1 VPDSYTHGRQSRV
14 WTALAPDHGTAVPI
28 VSIAVVDLAERG
40 DTDRRHPWETER
52 ARFFRG
58 LIARHLGGWR
68 PRRILDVGAGDGWF
82 AGELGTDLSGCEI
95 VCWDVNYRS
104 EELDVPLPEGIVRTA
119 VEPEGTF
126 DLVLLLDVIEHVA
139 DDAAFLD
146 SIVPHLAERSLLV
159 VSVPAYQRLFSS
171 HDDAL
176 AHHRRYSPR
185 QLHDLLAPRFEVVA
199 RGGLFASLLPL
210 RAAAVARERVAGPP
224 DEHGIGGW
232 SAGVALTRAVSAVLA
247 ADAGAG
253 AWLAAHGVSTP
264 GLSTWAVCQP
274 RASAPRARTT
284 AQGAATPGSC
294 TVVVPCFNEADRLD
308 PAQIRTLIETAGVHV
323 LAVDDGST
331 DGTADMLDKLAAPDP
346 ERMSVLSLGAN
357 RGKGEAVRQGL
368 LGAIASG
375 ADIVAYCDAD
385 FATPPEEVARLVAV
399 MRADDGIDVVL
410 ASRVAMLGSD
420 IRRSAFRHYSGRVFA
435 TASSLV
441 LGVPVYD
448 TQCGAK
454 VLRVTQALRR
464 ALEAPFVSRWV
475 FDVELLGRLLR
486 DRDPSEPVGPTDAGA
501 DRGRFVEVP
510 LARWSEPGGSK
521 LTLVSRLRA
530 ATDLARIERELRR
543 IDRGSYEPAAPEPR
557 SGNGPASSRPGLGP
571 KARAGDTRG
580 C

>member
-1 VPDSYTHGRQSRV
+1 
-14 WTALAPDHGTAVPI
+14 
-28 VSIAVVDLAERG
+28 VDLAERG

-58 LIARHLGGWR
+58 LIARHLGGR
-68 PRRILDVGAGDGWF
+68 LPRRILDVGAGDGWF
-82 AGELGTDLSGCEI
+82 AGELGAELAGCEI

-104 EELDVPLPEGIVRTA
+104 EELDAPLPEGVVRTA

-146 SIVPHLAERSLLV
+146 DSIVPHLTKRSLLV

-176 AHHRRYSPR
+176 AHYRRYSPGR
-185 QLHDLLAPRFEVVA
+185 LHDLLGPRFEVVA

-210 RAAAVARERVAGPP
+210 RAAAVARERVVGPP
-224 DEHGIGGW
+224 DAHGIGDW
-232 SAGVALTRAVSAVLA
+232 SGGDALTRAVSAVLA

-253 AWLAAHGVSTP
+253 AWLAAHGLPTP
-264 GLSTWAVCQP
+264 GLSTWAVCRP
-274 RASAPRARTT
+274 RAAAPRVETTVRRT
-284 AQGAATPGSC
+284 ATPGAC

-308 PAQIRTLIETAGVHV
+308 PAQLGTLIEAAGAHV

-368 LGAIASG
+368 IEAIASG

-385 FATPPEEVARLVAV
+385 FATPPEEIARLVAT

-410 ASRVAMLGSD
+410 GSRVAMLGSD
-420 IRRSAFRHYSGRVFA
+420 IRRSVFRHYSGRIFA

-454 VLRVTQALRR
+454 VLRVTPALRR
-464 ALEAPFVSRWV
+464 ALEAPFVTRWV

-486 DRDPSEPVGPTDAGA
+486 DRDPSDPSAG
-501 DRGRFVEVP
+501 RGRFVEVP
-510 LARWSEPGGSK
+510 LVRWSEPGGSK
-521 LTLVSRLRA
+521 LTLASRLRA
-530 ATDLARIERELRR
+530 AADLARIERELRR
-543 IDRGSYEPAAPEPR
+543 TPRRRSVEGLDHQGDRA
-557 SGNGPASSRPGLGP
+557 
-571 KARAGDTRG
+571 
-580 C
+580 

>member
-1 VPDSYTHGRQSRV
+1 
-14 WTALAPDHGTAVPI
+14 
-28 VSIAVVDLAERG
+28 
-40 DTDRRHPWETER
+40 
-52 ARFFRG
+52 
-58 LIARHLGGWR
+58 
-68 PRRILDVGAGDGWF
+68 
-82 AGELGTDLSGCEI
+82 
-95 VCWDVNYRS
+95 
-104 EELDVPLPEGIVRTA
+104 
-119 VEPEGTF
+119 
-126 DLVLLLDVIEHVA
+126 
-139 DDAAFLD
+139 
-146 SIVPHLAERSLLV
+146 
-159 VSVPAYQRLFSS
+159 
-171 HDDAL
+171 
-176 AHHRRYSPR
+176 
-185 QLHDLLAPRFEVVA
+185 
-199 RGGLFASLLPL
+199 
-210 RAAAVARERVAGPP
+210 
-224 DEHGIGGW
+224 
-232 SAGVALTRAVSAVLA
+232 
-247 ADAGAG
+247 
-253 AWLAAHGVSTP
+253 
-264 GLSTWAVCQP
+264 
-274 RASAPRARTT
+274 
-284 AQGAATPGSC
+284 
-294 TVVVPCFNEADRLD
+294 VVVPCFNEADRLD